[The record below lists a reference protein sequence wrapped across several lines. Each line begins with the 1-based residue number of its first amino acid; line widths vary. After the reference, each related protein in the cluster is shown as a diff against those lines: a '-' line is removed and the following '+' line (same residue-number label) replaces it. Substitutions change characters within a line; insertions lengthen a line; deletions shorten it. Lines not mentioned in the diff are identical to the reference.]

1 MEQYF
6 YKKPKVISIS
16 NVKFEGFFKC
26 STPLRSDIVILE
38 KSKIQLRKNKLK
50 RIDWWFF
57 GENNGKAVYFDD
69 TFLGLRNI
77 IVLKNLYEKTT
88 TIVFNKNVRLLDKFY
103 PPRSRK
109 SIKDLIDAVISIKQ
123 LQKGIIPIH
132 AACLASPNGDEA
144 ILLAGYPNI
153 GKTLATLQFL
163 ERGYR
168 HLSDDVILV
177 DSDGVAYK
185 NAFPSAVGYE
195 DFLRY
200 ATPKEI
206 GRFKYYSFYLKGYPM
221 AKSKILN
228 RLIRPPL
235 IDLSTLTRVK
245 TADKATVKT
254 VYIIENGEN
263 CIEKLS
269 TNEAHNLIS
278 NINRY
283 CIGEINNPVIDTY
296 NYFNPSRVF
305 WIEQEKQKIL
315 SEFLR
320 NKPCYRVSC
329 NDFNWWKILN
339 EH

>member
-1 MEQYF
+1 MYF
-6 YKKPKVISIS
+6 LDKHKVSIAS
-16 NVKFEGFFKC
+16 NVKFDGFFEQ
-26 STPLRSDIVILE
+26 PRLLNPDIVILE
-38 KSKIQLRKNKLK
+38 KSKIRLRKDKLK

-57 GENNGKAVYFDD
+57 GKNNENFVFFDD

-77 IVLKNLYEKTT
+77 IILSNLYEKTT
-88 TIVFNKNVRLLDKFY
+88 EIVFNKNVRLLDKFY

-109 SIKDLIDAVISIKQ
+109 RIKDLIDAVISIKQ

-132 AACLASPNGDEA
+132 AACLAQPDRDEA

-153 GKTLATLQFL
+153 GKTLATLHFL

-168 HLSDDVILV
+168 YLSDDVILV

-200 ATPKEI
+200 TTPKEI

-235 IDLSTLTRVK
+235 INLARLSKVK
-245 TADKATVKT
+245 TAKKATVKS

-263 CIEKLS
+263 CVEKLS
-269 TNEAHNLIS
+269 TNDAHKLIS

-315 SEFLR
+315 SEFLH
-320 NKPCYRVSC
+320 NKTCYRVSC